1 MLPPNDMIKV
11 KKPIIGY
18 IGAIRDWLDTE
29 LIELIATRRKDWNI
43 VLIGNVGDGNN
54 AGIER
59 LRKLS
64 NVHFL
69 GEKIYHD
76 LPKFIYHL
84 DVCLIPFRKTPL
96 IDATNPV
103 KFYEYLASGKPV
115 VSTTMNDLLPYN
127 RLCYLAENHED
138 FLKKIEI
145 ALNEKDPQLAKD
157 RVDFAKENTWKNR
170 MDVLY
175 PYIESLNKFGTLS
188 SLAEPNNPRF

>member
-1 MLPPNDMIKV
+1 
-11 KKPIIGY
+11 
-18 IGAIRDWLDTE
+18 
-29 LIELIATRRKDWNI
+29 
-43 VLIGNVGDGNN
+43 
-54 AGIER
+54 
-59 LRKLS
+59 
-64 NVHFL
+64 
-69 GEKIYHD
+69 
-76 LPKFIYHL
+76 
-84 DVCLIPFRKTPL
+84 LIPFRKTPL

-188 SLAEPNNPRF
+188 SLAEPNNPRS